1 MGKNEKYFIKD
12 EALKTSDEDYF
23 GHIDLANNIHRM
35 IVHTEAP
42 FNIAIVGK
50 WGMGKSSLINIVK
63 KILSNDPEYL
73 VQEINAWKYQKEEF
87 GKAFLKQLLQSV
99 ENKEFT
105 SQQQFEK
112 DLWNHLS
119 EFSPQRNRQSIRKD
133 VKNIPQNILN
143 KLKKH
148 WKKIVFFLIT
158 ILAVIVYKTIGMQVC
173 FFEEPLE
180 ILRQS
185 FLSYCKNVVAILIV
199 PIIVWYGKIY
209 MDRHVEQEK
218 IQLGIN
224 LPMETRDDYEIYL
237 RRVLNSQENKN
248 KKIVT
253 IIDDLDRLEMNK
265 IVEALDAL
273 KVFMNLDNCIFIV
286 PFDDA
291 ILKRALEKNRVKAL
305 NSTESVID
313 SELILD
319 KLFQYKVYIPEL
331 VKINIGKYAVDLFR
345 KECSDFV
352 CEYMNDD
359 MDEACRIVQNVIIHK
374 HVTTPRQVKKLINN
388 FVNNMIIAVEREKKG
403 TIQKTFATDTKS
415 VRYIAKMSVLQSD
428 YNEFYDLLYYN
439 IGLMEDLLSVYR
451 GDETQT
457 IPKELQM
464 FFEEKQ
470 EAEKPV
476 LKVKYQSL
484 IDYLIYT
491 ENYKN
496 ISAKESYLYM
506 AQDKISV
513 LTGDRKQQD
522 FISSVLSWNE
532 TAVKDALEK
541 TPIIVEKLSD
551 YIRLEDN
558 LDEVMVACF
567 VAINLINEVEEKYKK
582 ELILQISARLEVC
595 TLYATVTGIERL
607 DIENYYMIR
616 NLIGEKEVFDR
627 AMSTALKRMEYSEEV
642 ENVIQQLLEHR
653 KDFAENVKIQL
664 KQNIET
670 YVSEDEYRIEDIDN
684 ITRGM
689 SKDELREYFP
699 IEMFKNLA
707 ESLIAEKDYS
717 EAKSNSFARYFQTY
731 INKENVIGDAEQ
743 ILLDLVADVN
753 SHGVL
758 YDVLNKSQ
766 LLRTL
771 PEGVGKE
778 LVNEIVAEDVTESS
792 EPTYALLSNLP
803 CVYGEDDDNSILDE
817 FVNNIPSDVEIG
829 NVIENFL
836 ENGNDINI
844 FKTTITKIT
853 EAIVENSERWEL
865 FEKIEQYYDE
875 EQKNEFLSLLDKKL
889 EYVSGSKYG
898 QTLQIIRNLKNNS
911 IWISDIVG
919 LIQDTVYKNVVS
931 TGGNYQVYFSFAAD
945 SVSELKEE
953 LSQES
958 LDLFARAFLRNHTA
972 FPMETI
978 RVLNNVTNLLGE
990 EAVLFIVKELAISPD
1005 KEYIDEIIRFF
1016 LVNYKIFTEE
1026 NDNLKDLVEFIIE
1039 YWNLIQDKVQ
1049 AITILNKCYAR
1060 ISLANLKDLSCKI
1073 VEESELVA
1081 KVQPIMNKFYECLE
1095 DVNFVDLM
1103 LVVSKK
1109 SSPKEMEYLLLG
1121 TKANTNL
1128 NNIMVYIGAQADNYT
1143 KTQLYEIFRI
1153 YEECKC
1159 KEISA
1164 WIQISRELLKENT
1177 NENINK
1183 EILGS
1188 VIKKVKF
1195 EEVSKD
1201 KVIDLLFY
1209 IYNNTASDELKSE
1222 VVKTVSNLKITKKF
1236 KSMLQEA
1243 SKEEFEKIQ
1252 KSNK

>member
-496 ISAKESYLYM
+496 I
-506 AQDKISV
+506 
-513 LTGDRKQQD
+513 
-522 FISSVLSWNE
+522 
-532 TAVKDALEK
+532 
-541 TPIIVEKLSD
+541 
-551 YIRLEDN
+551 
-558 LDEVMVACF
+558 
-567 VAINLINEVEEKYKK
+567 
-582 ELILQISARLEVC
+582 
-595 TLYATVTGIERL
+595 
-607 DIENYYMIR
+607 YY
-616 NLIGEKEVFDR
+616 
-627 AMSTALKRMEYSEEV
+627 
-642 ENVIQQLLEHR
+642 
-653 KDFAENVKIQL
+653 
-664 KQNIET
+664 
-670 YVSEDEYRIEDIDN
+670 
-684 ITRGM
+684 
-689 SKDELREYFP
+689 
-699 IEMFKNLA
+699 
-707 ESLIAEKDYS
+707 
-717 EAKSNSFARYFQTY
+717 
-731 INKENVIGDAEQ
+731 
-743 ILLDLVADVN
+743 
-753 SHGVL
+753 
-758 YDVLNKSQ
+758 
-766 LLRTL
+766 
-771 PEGVGKE
+771 
-778 LVNEIVAEDVTESS
+778 
-792 EPTYALLSNLP
+792 
-803 CVYGEDDDNSILDE
+803 
-817 FVNNIPSDVEIG
+817 
-829 NVIENFL
+829 
-836 ENGNDINI
+836 
-844 FKTTITKIT
+844 
-853 EAIVENSERWEL
+853 
-865 FEKIEQYYDE
+865 
-875 EQKNEFLSLLDKKL
+875 
-889 EYVSGSKYG
+889 
-898 QTLQIIRNLKNNS
+898 
-911 IWISDIVG
+911 
-919 LIQDTVYKNVVS
+919 
-931 TGGNYQVYFSFAAD
+931 
-945 SVSELKEE
+945 
-953 LSQES
+953 
-958 LDLFARAFLRNHTA
+958 
-972 FPMETI
+972 
-978 RVLNNVTNLLGE
+978 
-990 EAVLFIVKELAISPD
+990 
-1005 KEYIDEIIRFF
+1005 
-1016 LVNYKIFTEE
+1016 
-1026 NDNLKDLVEFIIE
+1026 
-1039 YWNLIQDKVQ
+1039 
-1049 AITILNKCYAR
+1049 
-1060 ISLANLKDLSCKI
+1060 
-1073 VEESELVA
+1073 
-1081 KVQPIMNKFYECLE
+1081 KFY
-1095 DVNFVDLM
+1095 
-1103 LVVSKK
+1103 
-1109 SSPKEMEYLLLG
+1109 
-1121 TKANTNL
+1121 
-1128 NNIMVYIGAQADNYT
+1128 I
-1143 KTQLYEIFRI
+1143 
-1153 YEECKC
+1153 
-1159 KEISA
+1159 
-1164 WIQISRELLKENT
+1164 
-1177 NENINK
+1177 
-1183 EILGS
+1183 
-1188 VIKKVKF
+1188 
-1195 EEVSKD
+1195 
-1201 KVIDLLFY
+1201 
-1209 IYNNTASDELKSE
+1209 
-1222 VVKTVSNLKITKKF
+1222 
-1236 KSMLQEA
+1236 
-1243 SKEEFEKIQ
+1243 
-1252 KSNK
+1252 